1 MTGVVCTRSSQDY
14 SSVLG
19 ESDSTIRWVQVD
31 NVQAALCRLRADV
44 TVRWLLI
51 DADVSQEYDLYNL
64 LEYRG
69 RFIGQKLQMNLYSVT
84 SEEGMYI
91 GLIKELVAFGH
102 VKNTVR
108 TETGVRSLFGK
119 TLRFNLRNN
128 TLPLLTTKRVFFK
141 GVAKELL
148 WFLRGS
154 TDTKAL
160 REDNIKIWDGNGS
173 RDYLDKVGLAHYEE
187 GELGPIYGY
196 QWRKWGKPYR
206 ASGEQQEGVDQI
218 QKLVDT
224 IKSNP
229 HDRRMILNAWNVSQ
243 LPEMALPPCHILSQ
257 FYVHEKDGI
266 KYLSCSMYQRSADI
280 FLGVPFNIASYS
292 LLTHML
298 AHVTGCVAH
307 ELIINF
313 GDTHLYNNHIE
324 QAKIQIERPAKPFP
338 TVCINTAKTDIDD
351 IVFEDIVLENYESG
365 PSILAPMAV

>member
-1 MTGVVCTRSSQDY
+1 MTGVVCTRSSHDY

-324 QAKIQIERPAKPFP
+324 QAKIQIERPVKPFP